1 VGSTGTWE
9 QGPSAPVPAPASSPV
24 HVPDVELGLAA
35 PKLLQLFLVD
45 QAAET
50 PKLLRQPLDHDRK
63 EQIDE
68 CKLDFIRFVHFDP
81 PMLQTSLTKHP
92 YTFFLVS
99 FKSRVIRRTYLTTSL
114 SPRVC
119 IAADLWSPLPVAAQ
133 PKCQRNPQS
142 ETCSELA
149 LKHKLEKKKL

>member
-1 VGSTGTWE
+1 LT
-9 QGPSAPVPAPASSPV
+9 V

-45 QAAET
+45 QAAGT

-68 CKLDFIRFVHFDP
+68 CKLDFVRFVHFDP
-81 PMLQTSLTKHP
+81 PMLRTSLTKHP

-99 FKSRVIRRTYLTTSL
+99 FKPRVIRRTYLTTSL
-114 SPRVC
+114 SPRFV
-119 IAADLWSPLPVAAQ
+119 SPPICGHRCRWPRQ
-133 PKCQRNPQS
+133 PKCQRNTQS

-149 LKHKLEKKKL
+149 LKHKLEKKQIVNELL